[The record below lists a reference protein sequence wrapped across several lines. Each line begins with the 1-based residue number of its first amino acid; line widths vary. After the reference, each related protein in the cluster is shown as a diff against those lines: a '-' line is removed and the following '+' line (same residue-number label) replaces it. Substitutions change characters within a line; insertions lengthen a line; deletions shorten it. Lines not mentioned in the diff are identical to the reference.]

1 MTPQLLALDHPRFR
15 FVDANIFTRQLVADC
30 MSHQCREVA
39 GDKPRLDAC
48 CQYGAD
54 VDLGERDRI
63 LTHRDQLRSLL
74 LPDAAAAAWF
84 TTDVAVDADFPSGQH
99 VRTEQHAGGCVF
111 LSHDGRGCSIHRASI
126 EAGWDFRGVKP
137 HVCRLFP
144 VTYDHTSILMSDDY
158 VDYSCAYQ
166 ADAPTVYRVQR
177 ETLGDIFG
185 EALVHALDAVEP
197 IAQRASPSLRVLR

>member
-1 MTPQLLALDHPRFR
+1 
-15 FVDANIFTRQLVADC
+15 
-30 MSHQCREVA
+30 
-39 GDKPRLDAC
+39 
-48 CQYGAD
+48 
-54 VDLGERDRI
+54 
-63 LTHRDQLRSLL
+63 
-74 LPDAAAAAWF
+74 
-84 TTDVAVDADFPSGQH
+84 
-99 VRTEQHAGGCVF
+99 
-111 LSHDGRGCSIHRASI
+111 
-126 EAGWDFRGVKP
+126 
-137 HVCRLFP
+137 VCRLFP